1 MEESEFKAL
10 VEKYTPNITK
20 KFNEKVTQ
28 AGGIKGSR
36 GYERVTASD
45 WRLIDCL
52 RNGLPLEMDVYD
64 AALWTA
70 VTPLS
75 EQSVAQQGKTMKV
88 PDFTSGAW
96 KTNKR
101 GMDID
106 LKEGGTTNL
115 I

>member
-1 MEESEFKAL
+1 
-10 VEKYTPNITK
+10 
-20 KFNEKVTQ
+20 
-28 AGGIKGSR
+28 
-36 GYERVTASD
+36 
-45 WRLIDCL
+45 
-52 RNGLPLEMDVYD
+52 MDVYD

>member
-1 MEESEFKAL
+1 
-10 VEKYTPNITK
+10 
-20 KFNEKVTQ
+20 
-28 AGGIKGSR
+28 
-36 GYERVTASD
+36 
-45 WRLIDCL
+45 
-52 RNGLPLEMDVYD
+52 MDVYD
-64 AALWTA
+64 GALWTA

-101 GMDID
+101 GMDIG

-115 I
+115 V